1 MWHLVLPFSVVPL
14 GIAESRIMGGEGGS
28 NSWFVFP
35 SFSLS
40 LTHTQVTHVDET
52 CVIVVVILMWAW
64 YLLEEASITLP
75 LSFEHFIFLVS
86 ISAYRNNNI

>member
-35 SFSLS
+35 SFSH
-40 LTHTQVTHVDET
+40 THTQVTHVDET
-52 CVIVVVILMWAW
+52 CVIVVVILMWAC
-64 YLLEEASITLP
+64 YLFGEASITLL
-75 LSFEHFIFLVS
+75 LSFEHFILLVS

>member
-14 GIAESRIMGGEGGS
+14 GIAESRIMGVEGGS

-40 LTHTQVTHVDET
+40 HTQVIHVDET
-52 CVIVVVILMWAW
+52 CVIVVVILMWAC

-75 LSFEHFIFLVS
+75 LSLEHFIFLVS

>member
-35 SFSLS
+35 SFSHP
-40 LTHTQVTHVDET
+40 HTQVTHADET
-52 CVIVVVILMWAW
+52 CVIVVVILMWAC
-64 YLLEEASITLP
+64 YLFEKASITLP
-75 LSFEHFIFLVS
+75 LSYEHFILLVS
-86 ISAYRNNNI
+86 ISAH